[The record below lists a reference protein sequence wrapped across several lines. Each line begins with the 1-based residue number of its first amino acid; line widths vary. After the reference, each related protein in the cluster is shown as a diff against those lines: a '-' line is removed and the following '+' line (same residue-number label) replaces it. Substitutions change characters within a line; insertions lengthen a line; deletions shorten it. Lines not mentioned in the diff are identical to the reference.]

1 MLKDEGPD
9 KIGCPVFGPAFSI
22 ESHWMS
28 WAEHRG
34 HHWTSHAVQGGHSIN
49 VCVSE
54 RVAGT
59 RNCVFGKKK
68 LFFYY

>member
-1 MLKDEGPD
+1 M
-9 KIGCPVFGPAFSI
+9 FGPAFSI

-28 WAEHRG
+28 WAEHGG

-54 RVAGT
+54 QETAFSEEKNYFFVI
-59 RNCVFGKKK
+59 KKNVI
-68 LFFYY
+68 FENA